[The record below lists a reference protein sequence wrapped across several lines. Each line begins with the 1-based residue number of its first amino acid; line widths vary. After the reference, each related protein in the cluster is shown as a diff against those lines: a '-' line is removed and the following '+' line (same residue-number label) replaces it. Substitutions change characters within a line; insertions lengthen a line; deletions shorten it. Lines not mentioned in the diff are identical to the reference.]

1 MGSSSVGFIG
11 TPSANASSLK
21 TTIQQSSHPFV
32 AGDAVVFK
40 STGFTSADNDGS
52 DANTFVAGVIES
64 TDTNSFTLVFQ
75 GEINFGA
82 NFSLTGGQVYYLDP
96 DNKGKLTEVEPTK
109 TDNVLKPL
117 VIATSTT
124 EGIVV
129 NTLGNVKNEGAQV
142 LTPVGTIVP
151 FAGSPRKVPGNYLL
165 CYGDAVEMGVGSDTK
180 LYRDLFNVV
189 DHEYQLNASFTGAAT
204 GSLTASILFN
214 GDVGSN
220 FGAPFEKGQTKN
232 HSLKNGDKFYVVH
245 GSEESYT
252 IVSVTGA
259 TPDSNEV
266 LLQFSESI
274 SGGLTSFDYAN
285 SDTVTF
291 RSLGITNI
299 AAADALTGA
308 GPNFSLT
315 HAGNKFFIPDLRSR
329 FVLGSQK
336 GSSLTDRSDAGT
348 IGGSETATLTTDELP
363 THSHTLNRED
373 SSGTNTGGFIFDSDV
388 SSSEFA
394 IGTSGSGLPFDIMPP
409 FMSMNYMIRY
419 RRSTGPTIETG
430 NQGITGATGDQG
442 TTGTTGSTGFTGST
456 GSTGTT
462 GTTGSTGTTGTTGA
476 TGATGTTGDIGATGS
491 TGATGE
497 LKVASGINTLG
508 SRISNQADF
517 TSKLVPSSSE
527 LTQISAQELL
537 VPATKITKDFF
548 FSTSA
553 ADNSLGVV
561 AANVVSAS
569 ATAQSNTDLF
579 QTTFLLEPGITNAA
593 GKTNKING
601 FDPNRAIELDA
612 YYEAKKD
619 EIADMNANHVL
630 NFADGGFT
638 FDRPVTINPMRSF
651 LYHVQG
657 AETYTRSITGPAT
670 ITGTDGS
677 YFLTVELN
685 TVSGMTHNTYLAI
698 GDISSSG
705 LTTTTEVKNA
715 QRLSLAGVH
724 KIHSIDVA
732 NDKVTLDVKSL
743 FSDKYTAAGSGVPI
757 GQQQISGTTGP
768 IINITGSPE
777 VKNIRTVFTFAG
789 FSGNESGVFVKNG
802 SVLSLSDVVIEG
814 GTGINSVG
822 SVDELNYGVYAS
834 DSGTVALGDNVAI
847 VGFKYGAVADN
858 GGVINANDLFVSGC
872 TNAGVLSTN
881 NSTVRVRGG
890 VINGCGSGYLA
901 NAGGVISD
909 RDLFAN
915 EGVNLTAAAADA
927 LCFSIGNRVGVGST
941 RLGKVSLSVI
951 SALNKEDGFKTTLDS
966 NLFVEGGAA
975 LFNGPTSGTNASQ
988 AFAGFKSINSNVSH
1002 RHEGTLRGASAQGFT
1017 NAFNT
1022 IDYILRTHSLL
1033 DFTGSTGSGGIS
1045 ADSTS
1050 SSFEAGDIN
1059 V

>member
-21 TTIQQSSHPFV
+21 TTIQQTSHPFV

-40 STGFTSADNDGS
+40 STGFTAADNDGS
-52 DANTFVAGVIES
+52 DANTFVAGLVESAS
-64 TDTNSFTLVFQ
+64 TDSFTLVFQ

-82 NFSLTGGQVYYLDP
+82 SFSLTGGQVYYLDP
-96 DNKGKLTEVEPTK
+96 DNTGKLTETEPTK
-109 TDNVLKPL
+109 TDHILKPL
-117 VIATSTT
+117 LIATSET

-151 FAGSPRKVPGNYLL
+151 FAGVPRKVPGNYLL
-165 CYGDAVEMGVGSDTK
+165 CYGDAVPMGVGTQST

-189 DHEYQLNASFTGAAT
+189 EHTYELNASFTGSAT
-204 GSLTASILFN
+204 GSLTANVLFS

-220 FGAPFEKGQTKN
+220 FGSPFNIGQTKN
-232 HSLKNGDKFYVVH
+232 HSLENGDKFYVVH
-245 GSEESYT
+245 GTNSSFT
-252 IVSVTGA
+252 IVTVTGA
-259 TPDSNEV
+259 DPESSEV
-266 LLQFSESI
+266 QLQFTESI
-274 SGGLTSFDYAN
+274 SGGLTAFDYTNA
-285 SDTVTF
+285 DTVTF
-291 RSLGITNI
+291 KSLGVTSIDTS
-299 AAADALTGA
+299 AALTGP

-315 HAGNKFFIPDLRSR
+315 HAGNKYFIPDLRSR
-329 FVLGSQK
+329 FVVGGQK
-336 GSSLTDRSDAGT
+336 GGSLTDRTEAGT

-373 SSGTNTGGFIFDSDV
+373 SSGTNTGGFIFDGDI

-394 IGTSGSGLPFDIMPP
+394 IGTSGSGLPFSVMPP
-409 FMSMNYMIRY
+409 FISMNYMIRY
-419 RRSTGPTIETG
+419 RRSTGSRIETG
-430 NQGITGATGDQG
+430 LQGVTGPDGPKG
-442 TTGTTGSTGFTGST
+442 T
-456 GSTGTT
+456 
-462 GTTGSTGTTGTTGA
+462 
-476 TGATGTTGDIGATGS
+476 TGTTGDIGATGATGERGTTGATGDIGATGPRGTTGTTGDTGATGA

-517 TSKLVPSSSE
+517 TSKLVPSSSD
-527 LTQISAQELL
+527 LTKISAQELL

-548 FSTSA
+548 FSTEA
-553 ADNSLGVV
+553 ANNTLGKI

-579 QTTFLLEPGITNAA
+579 QTTFLLEPGVTNAA

-601 FDPNRAIELDA
+601 VDPNRAIELDA

-657 AETYTRSITGPAT
+657 AETYTRSITGAAT
-670 ITGTDGS
+670 ITGSDGS
-677 YFLTVELN
+677 YFLTLELN
-685 TVSGMTHNTYLAI
+685 SVSGLTHDTYLAI

-715 QRLSLAGVH
+715 ERLSLAGVH
-724 KIHSIDVA
+724 KIHSIDVG
-732 NDKVTLDVKSL
+732 NDKVTLDVKSQ
-743 FSDKYTAAGSGVPI
+743 FSDKFTSASSTVL
-757 GQQQISGTTGP
+757 GQQTISDTDAAT
-768 IINITGSPE
+768 INITGSPE
-777 VKNIRTVFTFAG
+777 VKNIRTVFKFAG

-802 SVLSLSDVVIEG
+802 SVLSISDVVIEG

-822 SVDELNYGVYAS
+822 SADELSYGFYAS
-834 DSGTVALGDNVAI
+834 DSGTIALGDNVAV

-872 TNAGVLSTN
+872 TNAGILATN
-881 NSTVRVRGG
+881 NSTVRVRGA
-890 VINGCGSGYLA
+890 VVNGCGSGFLA
-901 NAGGVISD
+901 NAGGVITD

-927 LCFSIGNRVGVGST
+927 HCFAVGNKVGVSST
-941 RLGKVSLSVI
+941 RLGKVSLSAI
-951 SALNKEDGFKTTLDS
+951 SALNKEDGFKATLDS

-988 AFAGFKSINSNVSH
+988 FFAGFKAINSNVSH
-1002 RHEGTLRGASAQGFT
+1002 RHEGTIRGASAQGFT
-1017 NAFNT
+1017 NAFNDT
-1022 IDYILRTHSLL
+1022 DYFLKAHSLL
-1033 DFTGSTGSGGIS
+1033 DFSGSTGSGGIS